1 MSGVETSS
9 PAGRFGSGNFEFG
22 EWTTPFTDAAVE
34 ILEVAYAPRDRD
46 GNELVARIHALESG
60 ATYRLA
66 FPTVAAV
73 RLLDEGGLLE
83 FWQKTAELGGRP
95 GRTTFRVRNHA
106 WTRESMV
113 SFLASDG
120 WSFVIASDD
129 ECLEVVSVAVPTITE
144 ERDSAPLRRAGG
156 RGSERDGHG

>member
-1 MSGVETSS
+1 MSASKRPS
-9 PAGRFGSGNFEFG
+9 PAGKFGSGDFEFR

-34 ILEVAYAPRDRD
+34 ILEVAYAAHEQD
-46 GNELVARIHALESG
+46 GSELVARIRARD
-60 ATYRLA
+60 ANTIYRLA
-66 FPTVAAV
+66 FPTIAAV

-83 FWQKTAELGGRP
+83 FWQKTTELGGRP

-106 WTRESMV
+106 WTRESVV

-129 ECLEVVSVAVPTITE
+129 ECLEVVSVTVPTITVE
-144 ERDSAPLRRAGG
+144 
-156 RGSERDGHG
+156 